1 MNTRYYEKYRIQD
14 EDRSMTDVA
23 LLQCRGYDLETLR
36 EKMAEG
42 LGLTGFPLETFR
54 GARVVVKPNLLSA
67 SQPQSAVVTHPQ
79 FFQAACEIVLDHG
92 GRPIL
97 AESPAVASLRSALRA
112 AGYVPVLKRLG
123 IEAADMS
130 AVRKLSWPGA
140 RVMKHFEIAQAFF
153 DADVILNLPK
163 FKTHNLTYIT
173 AATKNLFGAVPGMR
187 KSQMHIKFP
196 GKDDFSGFIL
206 DLYGAFLHGFDP
218 PKTILHIMD
227 AVIAMEGD
235 GPGSLGR
242 PRPMNAII
250 VGGDALAV
258 DWVGLQV
265 SGLRVRLCTTVTEG
279 FRRNLGVSSE
289 QEISVKGE
297 KIEDLRVQNFL
308 PPKSAPMIRLLERPA
323 IRRMAKGLF
332 TGRPVPK
339 DGRCMLCYQCREICP
354 AQAIGTAEEGK
365 RVPRFDYGACI
376 RCYCCMEICPKGAI
390 SLKKGGL
397 QWMMR

>member
-173 AATKNLFGAVPGMR
+173 AATKNLFGVIPGVTKMGYHAKLR
-187 KSQMHIKFP
+187 DAMDFSRGLIDILPALLGKSKTGRNHLIEHSRALALRQGPWKYIEPSQGPKLSPYTRTELGHDP
-196 GKDDFSGFIL
+196 EPQLYNLKDD
-206 DLYGAFLHGFDP
+206 
-218 PKTILHIMD
+218 
-227 AVIAMEGD
+227 
-235 GPGSLGR
+235 
-242 PRPMNAII
+242 
-250 VGGDALAV
+250 LAE
-258 DWVGLQV
+258 QK
-265 SGLRVRLCTTVTEG
+265 
-279 FRRNLGVSSE
+279 NL
-289 QEISVKGE
+289 
-297 KIEDLRVQNFL
+297 
-308 PPKSAPMIRLLERPA
+308 KSAEPA
-323 IRRMAKGLF
+323 KTQQL
-332 TGRPVPK
+332 
-339 DGRCMLCYQCREICP
+339 
-354 AQAIGTAEEGK
+354 GK
-365 RVPRFDYGACI
+365 RLNEI
-376 RCYCCMEICPKGAI
+376 RDAGRSRP
-390 SLKKGGL
+390 
-397 QWMMR
+397 